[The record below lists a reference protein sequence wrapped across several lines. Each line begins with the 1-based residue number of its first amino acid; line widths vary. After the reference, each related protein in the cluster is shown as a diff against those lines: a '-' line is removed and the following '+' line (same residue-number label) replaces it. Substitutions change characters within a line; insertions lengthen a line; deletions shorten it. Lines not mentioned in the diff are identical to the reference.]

1 MKKGKG
7 ERGKRK
13 RKRKRKIG
21 KGKGVVNQYAGSRK
35 PKSTFS
41 LLFTSA

>member
-7 ERGKRK
+7 ERGK